1 MKHRFLDKIN
11 ELILKG
17 ENQFFLT
24 ENVDDYFLYD
34 FFVGV
39 RSLSPTLF
47 LFSKERE
54 FDLFI
59 HIKDKQV
66 KFYNMQYKE
75 LNLQEAFEIKKQ
87 KKGFAS
93 RKKADL
99 SKAKGGDEL
108 ANESNFANILN
119 YITTHIDKLKIL
131 IFVEDVEWQLQ
142 LYNEVDFD
150 FLKNILSWKKS
161 KNSLSFFS
169 IKNYKKL
176 LDFIEFEPVFI
187 TKPSIDEIFYSLMRL
202 SQSRDLLDLK
212 RISALIYKKVS
223 SLREAVR
230 LYEMIKD
237 LSIDKIEK
245 KLNVKEEKVF
255 LKDVI
260 LKPNLKN
267 KLKEII
273 ISLKANQLPSKG
285 MILYGPPGTG
295 KTFIAKAISNEL
307 DMNFMA
313 PSLADIKGEYV
324 GESSKNVKRIFEEA
338 KNNAPTILFLD
349 EVDTI
354 FPSRESNS
362 DKDVFTLDIVNQFL
376 VEIDGVK
383 SNKDIFIICATNRI
397 HILDSAIRSRF
408 SGQEYKIDL
417 PSKYERLQIIDS
429 KFKTFK
435 LSNKDYKDEILDKTE
450 GMSGRDLFNLVK
462 KLKQKKDERFLEKSD
477 FYEVLWDF
485 EQSLIE
491 NFKTSFNNSISIKEK
506 VEVNFDDV
514 IGYENE
520 KKSIKEEIN
529 LLLSNPEIIKKFN
542 ISIDRK
548 ILITGESGNGKTFL
562 GEAIAGEFDFYL
574 IKVSTKDLITKN
586 LISTLKNME
595 ELLENIFKLGNI
607 TDRKGILLFF
617 DDIEV
622 LANNSYLKENFI
634 KLLNKKELNDSNSKI
649 FIVLASKE
657 NILDI
662 DFNIYLNP
670 KKEFLEIFKEFFY
683 RDSNLLIQSND
694 EYFKNLL
701 KRIDG
706 DITIRKL
713 KLLKEKVKKEHFLKN
728 KIEKDKIVI

>member
-1 MKHRFLDKIN
+1 MKHRFIDKVN

-24 ENVDDYFLYD
+24 ENIDDYFLYN

-39 RSLSPTLF
+39 RSLSFTLF
-47 LFSKERE
+47 LFSKQEN

-66 KFYNMQYKE
+66 KFYNMDYKE
-75 LNLQEAFEIKKQ
+75 LSLQEAFEIKKQ

-108 ANESNFANILN
+108 SNESNFANILN

-131 IFVEDVEWQLQ
+131 IFVEDIEWQLQ

-187 TKPSIDEIFYSLMRL
+187 SKPSIDEIFYSLMRK
-202 SQSRDLLDLK
+202 SKNRDLLDLK
-212 RISALIYKKVS
+212 KISALIYKKVS
-223 SLREAVR
+223 SLREAIR
-230 LYEMIKD
+230 LYEKVKY
-237 LSIDKIEK
+237 LSIENIEK
-245 KLNVKEEKVF
+245 KLNIKEEKVF

-260 LKPNLKN
+260 LKSSIKN
-267 KLKEII
+267 RLKEII
-273 ISLKANQLPSKG
+273 TSLKANQLPSKG

-307 DMNFMA
+307 NMNFIA

-354 FPSRESNS
+354 FPSRENNS

-397 HILDSAIRSRF
+397 HILDNAIRSRF

-429 KFKTFK
+429 KFKNFK
-435 LSNKDYKDEILDKTE
+435 LADKEYKDEILDKTK

-462 KLKQKKDERFLEKSD
+462 KLKQKKDEKLLEKSD

-491 NFKTSFNNSISIKEK
+491 NFKTSFNNSISIRDR
-506 VEVNFDDV
+506 VDINFNDV

-529 LLLSNPEIIKKFN
+529 LLLSNPDIIKKFN
-542 ISIDRK
+542 ININKK

-562 GEAIAGEFDFYL
+562 TEAIAGEFNFYL
-574 IKVSTKDLITKN
+574 IRVSTKDLITKN
-586 LISTLKNME
+586 IISTIKNME
-595 ELLENIFKLGNI
+595 ELLDNVFKLSNI
-607 TDRKGILLFF
+607 TDKKGILLFF

-622 LANNSYLKENFI
+622 LVDNSYLKENFI
-634 KLLNKKELNDSNSKI
+634 KLLNKKELNDNNSKI
-649 FIVLASKE
+649 FIVLASKS
-657 NILDI
+657 NILEI
-662 DFNIYLNP
+662 DFNIHLNP
-670 KKEFLEIFKEFFY
+670 QKELLEIFTEFFY
-683 RDSNLLIQSND
+683 RDSILLVKSD
-694 EYFKNLL
+694 REYFKNLL
-701 KRIDG
+701 DKIDG
-706 DITIRKL
+706 NITIRKL
-713 KLLKEKVKKEHFLKN
+713 KLLKEKIKKEQFIKN
-728 KIEKDKIVI
+728 HIENGKIVI